1 MQLTKAE
8 VRQLVTYVF
17 WAQQRMSRDVA
28 TAQDND
34 AHKKIVRYVQELLV
48 NTEETVDKEAK

>member
-1 MQLTKAE
+1 MKLTKTE

-17 WAQQRMSRDVA
+17 WAQQRMSRDVV
-28 TAQDND
+28 TEQDNT

-48 NTEETVDKEAK
+48 NTEESVDKEAK